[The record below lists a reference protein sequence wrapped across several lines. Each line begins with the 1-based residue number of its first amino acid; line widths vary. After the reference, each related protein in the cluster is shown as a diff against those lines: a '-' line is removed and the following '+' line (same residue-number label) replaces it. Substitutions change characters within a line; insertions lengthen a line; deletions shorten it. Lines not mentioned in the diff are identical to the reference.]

1 MIMLSAAAAGGKKES
16 FQNLSKIIGARWQ
29 AMTGEEERAS
39 YTDRAAVSF
48 SCHLSV
54 DLS

>member
-29 AMTGEEERAS
+29 AMGEEERAS